1 MLNFNWLADIPIDSA
16 KWIFLV
22 LFILIGVM
30 VLFIPM
36 KFIYEGLENI
46 RWYHNLKIWAI
57 GLLGFIFVVY
67 YIF

>member
-30 VLFIPM
+30 VLFIPT